1 MPYNGSNTFSPDP
14 AGYPVVAGTLIE
26 AADFNAVI
34 SDIAQG
40 LSEAVT
46 RDGQGALT
54 SDMDAGGFKLRNLFN
69 GTAAQDA
76 ITLSQAQTEFAPKA
90 SPTFTGTAT
99 FAAIAGVS
107 LDCPT
112 FTSNADFS
120 LTVNGVLVLTINA
133 ISSQVEFTAPV
144 VRVED
149 ADQPGFEVHRTGER
163 AILTYMD
170 TSNQY
175 SEVESDGA
183 GTGGGR
189 LRTVTSLGGTWFGL
203 TVPYDLASGSAGV
216 AAEAAGYAT
225 FHWYQAGV
233 KEWWMGQL
241 PSDTRLLIG
250 WNARNSGNHAL
261 IIDDSPQVVHP
272 GSDNSWSLGDATY
285 RWTAVYAT
293 NGTIQTSDQ
302 RFKTAIRDLEQ
313 GLPFILSLRPITYRW
328 TVGDGADHFGLLA
341 QEVEEHL
348 PQNAGMVTGR
358 DIKGMN
364 YSELIAP
371 LILSV
376 QQLTARV
383 VELEAELRGG
393 RSDGD

>member
-1 MPYNGSNTFSPDP
+1 VPYNGSNTFTPDP

-26 AADFNAVI
+26 AADFNAVMA
-34 SDIAQG
+34 DIAQG
-40 LSEAVT
+40 LSEVVT

-54 SDMDAGGFKLRNLFN
+54 GDMDAGGFKLRNLFN
-69 GTAAQDA
+69 GTSAQDA
-76 ITLSQAQTEFAPKA
+76 VTLSQAQTEFAPKA
-90 SPTFTGTAT
+90 SPTMTGTAT
-99 FAAIAGVS
+99 MAAAVATS
-107 LDCPT
+107 FSCPT
-112 FTSNADFS
+112 FTSGANWT
-120 LTVNGVLVLTINA
+120 LTVNGVLVLTIDA
-133 ISSQVEFTAPV
+133 ISSNVEFTSPV

-149 ADQPGFEVHRTGER
+149 ADQPGFEIHRTGER
-163 AILTYMD
+163 AVITYMD
-170 TSNQY
+170 SSNQL
-175 SEVESDGA
+175 SENESDGSGVA
-183 GTGGGR
+183 GGR

-203 TVPYDLASGSAGV
+203 TVPYDLSSGSLGA

-261 IIDDSPQVVHP
+261 VIDDSPQVIHP
-272 GSDNSWSLGDATY
+272 GSDNSWGLGDGSF

-293 NGTIQTSDQ
+293 NGTIQTSDV
-302 RFKTAIRDLEQ
+302 RFKTAIRDLDQ
-313 GLPFILSLRPITYRW
+313 GLSFILSLRPVAYRW
-328 TVGDGADHFGLLA
+328 TVGDGIDHFGLIA

-348 PQNAGMVTGR
+348 PQNAGMVTGK

-364 YSELIAP
+364 YSEFVAP
-371 LILSV
+371 LILSI

-383 VELEAELRGG
+383 IELETAIRAK
-393 RSDGD
+393 